1 MLAEGFVAFI
11 ALVTVMIVAPAT
23 LGASPPPG
31 KIYGDGIGRFF
42 TLLLGEQSL
51 GFATT
56 FGAMALS
63 TFVFDTIDVSTRLGR
78 YIVQEL
84 FGWRSRLGAVVGTI
98 ATVVVAAI
106 FLRFGGEGSYRTF
119 WTLFGASNQLL
130 AALTLVAV
138 AAWLR
143 QDGRPAHFVAIPMAF
158 VISITL
164 WALTRLL
171 LGNLEAT
178 QGVDIAFA
186 NAVAAAVLIALAL
199 FLLYRGW
206 RGVRAAP
213 EPLVRRAA

>member
-1 MLAEGFVAFI
+1 
-11 ALVTVMIVAPAT
+11 
-23 LGASPPPG
+23 
-31 KIYGDGIGRFF
+31 
-42 TLLLGEQSL
+42 
-51 GFATT
+51 
-56 FGAMALS
+56 
-63 TFVFDTIDVSTRLGR
+63 
-78 YIVQEL
+78 
-84 FGWRSRLGAVVGTI
+84 
-98 ATVVVAAI
+98 
-106 FLRFGGEGSYRTF
+106 
-119 WTLFGASNQLL
+119 
-130 AALTLVAV
+130 
-138 AAWLR
+138 
-143 QDGRPAHFVAIPMAF
+143 MAF